1 MMRADKSANPI
12 NRVKCV
18 VNTCE
23 YYQSGDHCVASHIE
37 IQPPDATDTETT
49 DCATF
54 IPKLHG

>member
-1 MMRADKSANPI
+1 MKVARTNHPI

-23 YYQSGDHCVASHIE
+23 YHQPGDNCLAENIE
-37 IQPPDATDTETT
+37 VRPKDAKSNKET

-54 IPKLHG
+54 TAKD